1 MGISDKISNKV
12 DDVAGKAKE
21 GVGRASGD
29 KSTEKNEGKLDQQ
42 VQPQGRRREG
52 QRRLQE
58 LMELRNEPPA
68 TPVDA
73 RKASEE
79 QRVLQDQLD
88 HQNDDPA
95 GPGKVDTDQIADEST
110 R

>member
-1 MGISDKISNKV
+1 
-12 DDVAGKAKE
+12 
-21 GVGRASGD
+21 
-29 KSTEKNEGKLDQQ
+29 
-42 VQPQGRRREG
+42 
-52 QRRLQE
+52 
-58 LMELRNEPPA
+58 MELSNEPPS

-79 QRVLQDQLD
+79 QRVLQEQLE

-95 GPGKVDTDQIADEST
+95 GPGKVDTHQIADEST

>member
-1 MGISDKISNKV
+1 
-12 DDVAGKAKE
+12 
-21 GVGRASGD
+21 
-29 KSTEKNEGKLDQQ
+29 
-42 VQPQGRRREG
+42 
-52 QRRLQE
+52 
-58 LMELRNEPPA
+58 MELRNEPPA